1 MNNSIKNKIA
11 IIGSGISGLSVA
23 RILCKKYDVQLFEKN
38 NYLGGHTHTH
48 ELNSSIGP
56 QNVDSGFIVFNDR
69 TYPNFIKLLKIL
81 KVESQNSEMG
91 FSLKA
96 ENDFEYSGNSLS
108 SLFAK
113 KSHLFNLNFFLFL
126 KNILRFNKISLSNQN
141 IDSSTTLSDFLKKNN
156 ISDFTI
162 KNYIIPMGAAIW
174 STSPSMMLEMPA
186 LFFIKFLKNHGLLT
200 IFDRPQWKVIKGG
213 SKSYVKRLIQPFL
226 NQIHTNAKIKS
237 VKRQKNYIELKGA
250 EFSEKFDKVV
260 IATHSDQALD
270 LLENPKS
277 NELDVLSK
285 IKYQKNSATIH
296 TDTSILPNRKK
307 AWSSWNYLSSN
318 NSKNVILTY
327 NMNILQ
333 KLKSPETFC
342 VTINDPGLVDES
354 KIIKKINY
362 EHPLFTN
369 ESVSAQ
375 KKIKEINS
383 NSRILFCGAYCGYG
397 FHEDGLKSALDVCKE
412 FNLSLNDA

>member
-237 VKRQKNYIELKGA
+237 VKRKKNYIELKGA

-397 FHEDGLKSALDVCKE
+397 FHEDGIKSALDVCKE

>member
-48 ELNSSIGP
+48 ELSSSIGP